1 MSKSKKYYQLA
12 PLGNEINEN
21 LPEVVGLF
29 PKLTYDQIDTI
40 LNYPVGGIGAANKN
54 NGNVLATDITV
65 NGVDT
70 RVIITMELKDQLE
83 KYLDSGAATKEQ
95 LNIAY
100 SLTGGTI
107 DNEKPTKGRTVRWPR
122 DTIHKD
128 TDYVFFQF
136 GKYRPPFARDVAT
149 LRKNTGWSQFADKR
163 ESKEGLQSENYAKE
177 LEKESTTAA
186 TYNLYRS
193 SEKLEV
199 YDYNI
204 MLPMP
209 QDLSNE
215 FQAQWQG
222 KQFTATGRA
231 AVAALGAGN
240 FSFASKVVEN
250 IAGNAK
256 ALQTALNTS
265 VLNSIPGVGGNLSFN
280 DVSGSTRGIVINPNA
295 ELLYD
300 SPEMR
305 EIGMIFKLVAQ
316 NEEESKDIRRIC
328 QLFRYSSLPR
338 WGGGGL
344 QNDTLSDDTVV
355 NIFSGE
361 GKIVGSNDWTSNDK
375 PGNRDRKGQ
384 FDVTSEDNWIRVPD
398 LCKFTFMRGDE
409 PHPYIPQ
416 FKPCAIQAVE
426 VNYTPDGTYATY
438 QGGAPV
444 AVELKLNFMETKII
458 YANEVNTNREPG
470 VGF

>member
-1 MSKSKKYYQLA
+1 MSKYYVHKTEWHDDILEH
-12 PLGNEINEN
+12 NEYVKEN
-21 LPEVVGLF
+21 LF
-29 PKLTYDQIDTI
+29 AKLNYDQIQTI
-40 LNYPVGGIGAANKN
+40 LDYPVGGVGEANQTD
-54 NGNVLATDITV
+54 GGVLASDMLIAGVETTV
-65 NGVDT
+65 IMSMD
-70 RVIITMELKDQLE
+70 LKQKLE
-83 KYLDSGAATKEQ
+83 DYLKSDAATLDQ
-95 LNIAY
+95 RGRF
-100 SLTGGTI
+100 TGGTQNNI
-107 DNEKPTKGRTVRWPR
+107 KPDKTNTVRWPS
-122 DTIHKD
+122 DTIHED

-136 GKYRPPFARDVAT
+136 GKYQPPFAKDVAQ
-149 LRKNTGWSQFADKR
+149 LRKDTGWSQYVEGLTR
-163 ESKEGLQSENYAKE
+163 EGLQDDQYRDELIENT
-177 LEKESTTAA
+177 TTAA
-186 TYNLYRS
+186 TYELYRA
-193 SEKLEV
+193 SEQLEL

-240 FSFASKVVEN
+240 FSFANEVVKN

-256 ALQTALNTS
+256 ALQTALNTA

-316 NEEESKDIRRIC
+316 NEQESKDIRKIC

-338 WGGGGL
+338 WGGEGAQYDVTADG
-344 QNDTLSDDTVV
+344 TIV

-361 GKIVGSNDWTSNDK
+361 AKVTGSNARFANDK
-375 PGNRDRKGQ
+375 PDNRDKDGQ
-384 FDVTSEDNWIRVPD
+384 FDITGEDNWIRVPD
-398 LCKFTFMRGDE
+398 LCKFTFMRGDQ

-438 QGGAPV
+438 QGMDGAPV
-444 AVELKLNFMETKII
+444 AVELRVNFMETKII
-458 YANEVNTNREPG
+458 YANEVNVNGG
-470 VGF
+470 VGY

>member
-1 MSKSKKYYQLA
+1 MSKYYVHKTEWHDDILEH
-12 PLGNEINEN
+12 NEYVKEN
-21 LPEVVGLF
+21 LF
-29 PKLTYDQIDTI
+29 AKLNYDQIQTI
-40 LNYPVGGIGAANKN
+40 LDYPVGGTGEANQTD
-54 NGNVLATDITV
+54 GGVLASDMLIAGVETTV
-65 NGVDT
+65 IMSMD
-70 RVIITMELKDQLE
+70 LKQKLEDYLKSDSATLDQR
-83 KYLDSGAATKEQ
+83 GRF
-95 LNIAY
+95 
-100 SLTGGTI
+100 TGGTQNNI
-107 DNEKPTKGRTVRWPR
+107 KPDKTNTVRWPS
-122 DTIHKD
+122 DTIHED

-136 GKYRPPFARDVAT
+136 GKYQPPFAKDVAK
-149 LRKNTGWSQFADKR
+149 LRQDTGWTQYV
-163 ESKEGLQSENYAKE
+163 EGLTKEGLQDDQYRDELIEN
-177 LEKESTTAA
+177 STTAA
-186 TYNLYRS
+186 TYELYRA
-193 SEKLEV
+193 SEQLEL
-199 YDYNI
+199 YNYNI

-240 FSFASKVVEN
+240 FSFANEVVKN

-256 ALQTALNTS
+256 ALQTALNTA

-316 NEEESKDIRRIC
+316 NEQESRNIRKIC

-338 WGGGGL
+338 WGGEGAQYDVSPDG
-344 QNDTLSDDTVV
+344 TIV

-361 GKIVGSNDWTSNDK
+361 AKVTGTNAGGFANDK
-375 PGNRDRKGQ
+375 VGNRDKDGQ
-384 FDVTSEDNWIRVPD
+384 FDITGEDNWIRVPD
-398 LCKFTFMRGDE
+398 LCKFTFMRGDQ

-438 QGGAPV
+438 QGMDGAPV
-444 AVELKLNFMETKII
+444 AVELRVNFMETKVI
-458 YANEVNTNREPG
+458 YANEVNVNGG
-470 VGF
+470 VGY

>member
-1 MSKSKKYYQLA
+1 MSKYYELKTNI
-12 PLGNEINEN
+12 PDILEHTEYVDK
-21 LPEVVGLF
+21 ELF
-29 PKLTYDQIDTI
+29 KELNYDQIQTI
-40 LNYPVGGIGAANKN
+40 LDYPTDQIKPAHENGG
-54 NGNVLATDITV
+54 VLATDMIIAGVETNIILSMDLKNRLEEYLK
-65 NGVDT
+65 NGGAT
-70 RVIITMELKDQLE
+70 LDQKGLF
-83 KYLDSGAATKEQ
+83 
-95 LNIAY
+95 
-100 SLTGGTI
+100 TGGSQNNI
-107 DNEKPTKGRTVRWPR
+107 KPDKTNTVRWPS
-122 DTIHKD
+122 DTIHED

-136 GKYRPPFARDVAT
+136 GKYQPPFAKDVAQ
-149 LRKNTGWSQFADKR
+149 LRKDTGWSQYV
-163 ESKEGLQSENYAKE
+163 EGLTKEGIQSGQYKDELVEN
-177 LEKESTTAA
+177 STTAA
-186 TYNLYRS
+186 TYELYRA
-193 SEKLEV
+193 SEQLELRN
-199 YDYNI
+199 YNI

-240 FSFASKVVEN
+240 FSFANEVVKN

-256 ALQTALNTS
+256 ALHTALNTA

-316 NEEESKDIRRIC
+316 NEQESKNIRSIC
-328 QLFRYSSLPR
+328 QLFRASSLPR

-344 QNDTLSDDTVV
+344 QYDKSPDGTIV

-361 GKIVGSNDWTSNDK
+361 AKVTGTNAGGFANDK
-375 PGNRDRKGQ
+375 VGNRDKDGQ
-384 FDVTSEDNWIRVPD
+384 FDITGEDNWIRVPD
-398 LCKFTFMRGDE
+398 LCKFTFMRGDK

-438 QGGAPV
+438 QGVDGAPV
-444 AVELKLNFMETKII
+444 AVELRVNFMETKVI
-458 YANEVNTNREPG
+458 YANEVSVDGG
-470 VGF
+470 VGY

>member
-1 MSKSKKYYQLA
+1 MSGYY
-12 PLGNEINEN
+12 NKDINHTVDINEVLN
-21 LPEVVGLF
+21 PPLVENF
-29 PKLTYDQIDTI
+29 PSLTYEQIQTILDAPVNGGGQATYVKLGDFGEVLISTNLKKQLNEFLASDAATDEQLFGRGFNVSTIGDAVPGDAPKDGEKGTLRWPSDAIDT
-40 LNYPVGGIGAANKN
+40 
-54 NGNVLATDITV
+54 
-65 NGVDT
+65 
-70 RVIITMELKDQLE
+70 E
-83 KYLDSGAATKEQ
+83 
-95 LNIAY
+95 
-100 SLTGGTI
+100 
-107 DNEKPTKGRTVRWPR
+107 
-122 DTIHKD
+122 

-136 GKYRPPFARDVAT
+136 GKYIPPFSRDVNE
-149 LRKNTGWSQFADKR
+149 LREDGKIEA
-163 ESKEGLQSENYAKE
+163 
-177 LEKESTTAA
+177 LEKEGKTKQIRNYLRENSTTSA
-186 TYNLYRS
+186 TYEMYRN
-193 SEKLEV
+193 SEALDV
-199 YDYNI
+199 SGRTDV
-204 MLPMP
+204 MLPIP

-215 FQAQWQG
+215 IQAQWQG

-231 AVAALGAGN
+231 ATAALAAGN
-240 FSFASKVVEN
+240 FAFANTVVSN

-256 ALQTALNTS
+256 ALQTALNTA

-316 NEEESKDIRRIC
+316 NEQESKDIRRIC
-328 QLFRYSSLPR
+328 QLFRASSLPK

-344 QNDTLSDDTVV
+344 QNDTSEDGTVV

-361 GKIVGSNDWTSNDK
+361 SKIVGSNYTGIGSSDTADK
-375 PGNRDRKGQ
+375 RDFDKN

-398 LCKFTFMRGDE
+398 LCKFTFMRGDR

-438 QGGAPV
+438 QGLDGAPV
-444 AVELKLNFMETKII
+444 AVELRLNFMETKLI
-458 YANEVNTNREPG
+458 YANEISLDGG
-470 VGF
+470 VGY

>member
-1 MSKSKKYYQLA
+1 MSKYYELA
-12 PLGNEINEN
+12 PMGNEVNEN
-21 LPEVVGLF
+21 LAEIVGQF
-29 PKLTYDQIDTI
+29 KNLTYDQIDTI
-40 LNYPVGGIGAANKN
+40 LNYPVKDAAAANQN
-54 NGNVLATDITV
+54 NDNVLAGDITI
-65 NGVDT
+65 NGVNT
-70 RVIITMELKDQLE
+70 RVIMTMELKNQLE
-83 KYLDSGAATKEQ
+83 NFLESGAATKDQ
-95 LNIAY
+95 LGLW
-100 SLTGGTI
+100 SGGTQ
-107 DNEKPTKGRTVRWPR
+107 DNIKPDKNNTVRWPS

-136 GKYRPPFARDVAT
+136 GKYQPPFSRDVT
-149 LRKNTGWSQFADKR
+149 KLRTQVGWDNFV
-163 ESKEGLQSENYAKE
+163 ENNKEGLQQSNVRNSLVNYT
-177 LEKESTTAA
+177 SDAA
-186 TYNLYRS
+186 TLRMYRASEQLELYN
-193 SEKLEV
+193 
-199 YDYNI
+199 YNI

-240 FSFASKVVEN
+240 FSYANEVVKN

-256 ALQTALNTS
+256 ALQTALNTA

-316 NEEESKDIRRIC
+316 NEGEAKDIRKIC
-328 QLFRYSSLPR
+328 QLFRASSLPK

-344 QNDTLSDDTVV
+344 QNDTTEDGTEV
-355 NIFSGE
+355 NIFSGQST
-361 GKIVGSNDWTSNDK
+361 IVGSNYTGLGSNDTAD
-375 PGNRDRKGQ
+375 NRNFDKQ

-438 QGGAPV
+438 QGLDGAPV
-444 AVELKLNFMETKII
+444 AVELRLNFMETKLI
-458 YANEVNTNREPG
+458 YANEISLDGG
-470 VGF
+470 VGY

>member
-1 MSKSKKYYQLA
+1 MSKYYVHKTEWHDDILEH
-12 PLGNEINEN
+12 NEYVKDN
-21 LPEVVGLF
+21 LF
-29 PKLTYDQIDTI
+29 AKLNYDQIQTI
-40 LNYPVGGIGAANKN
+40 LDYPVGGIGEANQTD
-54 NGNVLATDITV
+54 GGVLASDMLIAGVETTV
-65 NGVDT
+65 IMSMD
-70 RVIITMELKDQLE
+70 LKQKLE
-83 KYLDSGAATKEQ
+83 DYLKSDAATLDQKG
-95 LNIAY
+95 LF
-100 SLTGGTI
+100 TGGTQNNI
-107 DNEKPTKGRTVRWPR
+107 KPDKINTVRWPS
-122 DTIHKD
+122 DTIHED

-136 GKYRPPFARDVAT
+136 GKYQPPFAKDVAQ
-149 LRKNTGWSQFADKR
+149 LRKDTGWSQYV
-163 ESKEGLQSENYAKE
+163 EGLTKEGLQSGQYKDELVEN
-177 LEKESTTAA
+177 STTAA
-186 TYNLYRS
+186 TYELYRA
-193 SEKLEV
+193 SEQLELRN
-199 YDYNI
+199 YNI

-240 FSFASKVVEN
+240 FSYAKEVVAN

-256 ALQTALNTS
+256 ALQTALNTA

-300 SPEMR
+300 APEMR

-316 NEEESKDIRRIC
+316 NEKESKKIRKIC

-338 WGGGGL
+338 WGGDNA
-344 QNDTLSDDTVV
+344 QYDTTADGTEV
-355 NIFSGE
+355 NVFSGE
-361 GKIVGSNDWTSNDK
+361 AKIVGTNAGGFANDK
-375 PGNRDRKGQ
+375 VGNRDKDGQ
-384 FDVTSEDNWIRVPD
+384 FDITGEDNWIRVPD
-398 LCKFTFMRGDE
+398 LCKFTFMRGDK

-438 QGGAPV
+438 QGMDGAPV
-444 AVELKLNFMETKII
+444 AVELRVNFMETKVI
-458 YANEVNTNREPG
+458 YANEVNREGG
-470 VGF
+470 VGY

>member
-1 MSKSKKYYQLA
+1 MSKYYEAKTEWHTDILEH
-12 PLGNEINEN
+12 NEYVEN
-21 LPEVVGLF
+21 NLF
-29 PKLTYDQIDTI
+29 EKLNYDQIQTI
-40 LNYPVGGIGAANKN
+40 LDYPTDQTKPAYE
-54 NGNVLATDITV
+54 NGNVLAT
-65 NGVDT
+65 
-70 RVIITMELKDQLE
+70 K
-83 KYLDSGAATKEQ
+83 
-95 LNIAY
+95 LNIAGVETVVY
-100 SLTGGTI
+100 MSMDLKQKLEEYLKNGGATLDQLGRFTGGTQNNI
-107 DNEKPTKGRTVRWPR
+107 KPDKTNTVRWPS
-122 DTIHKD
+122 DTIHED

-136 GKYRPPFARDVAT
+136 GKYQPPFAKDVAK
-149 LRKNTGWSQFADKR
+149 LRKDTGWKQYV
-163 ESKEGLQSENYAKE
+163 EGLTKEGLQDWRYKDELIEN
-177 LEKESTTAA
+177 STTAA
-186 TYNLYRS
+186 TYELYRA
-193 SEKLEV
+193 SEQLEL
-199 YDYNI
+199 YNYNI

-240 FSFASKVVEN
+240 FSYANEVVKN

-256 ALQTALNTS
+256 ALQTALNTA

-300 SPEMR
+300 APEMR

-316 NEEESKDIRRIC
+316 NEQESKNIRSIC
-328 QLFRYSSLPR
+328 QLFRASSLPR

-344 QNDTLSDDTVV
+344 QYDKTADGTIV

-361 GKIVGSNDWTSNDK
+361 DKITGSNANKKDK
-375 PGNRDRKGQ
+375 VDNRDKDGQ
-384 FDVTSEDNWIRVPD
+384 FDITGEDNWIRVPD
-398 LCKFTFMRGDE
+398 LCKFTFMRGDQ

-438 QGGAPV
+438 QGMDGAPV
-444 AVELKLNFMETKII
+444 AVELRVNFMETKII
-458 YANEVNTNREPG
+458 YANEVSVNGG
-470 VGF
+470 VGY

>member
-1 MSKSKKYYQLA
+1 MSKYYVHKTEWHDDILEH
-12 PLGNEINEN
+12 NEYVKDN
-21 LPEVVGLF
+21 LF
-29 PKLTYDQIDTI
+29 AKLNYDQIQTI
-40 LNYPVGGIGAANKN
+40 LDYPAGGIGEANQTD
-54 NGNVLATDITV
+54 GGVLASDMLIAGVETTV
-65 NGVDT
+65 IMSMD
-70 RVIITMELKDQLE
+70 LKQKLE
-83 KYLDSGAATKEQ
+83 DYLKSDAATLDQ
-95 LNIAY
+95 RGRF
-100 SLTGGTI
+100 TGGTQNNI
-107 DNEKPTKGRTVRWPR
+107 KPDITNTVRWPS
-122 DTIHKD
+122 DTIHED

-136 GKYRPPFARDVAT
+136 GKYQPPFAKDVAK
-149 LRKNTGWSQFADKR
+149 LRKDTGWKQYV
-163 ESKEGLQSENYAKE
+163 EGLTKEGLQDWRYKDELIEN
-177 LEKESTTAA
+177 STTAA
-186 TYNLYRS
+186 TYELYRA
-193 SEKLEV
+193 SEQLEL
-199 YDYNI
+199 YNYNI

-240 FSFASKVVEN
+240 FSYANEVVKN

-256 ALQTALNTS
+256 ALQTALNTA

-300 SPEMR
+300 APEMR

-316 NEEESKDIRRIC
+316 NEQESKDIRKIC

-338 WGGGGL
+338 WGGEGAQYDVTADGTIL
-344 QNDTLSDDTVV
+344 ANV
-355 NIFSGE
+355 FSGE
-361 GKIVGSNDWTSNDK
+361 AQITGSVLTNKKDSVDDRDK
-375 PGNRDRKGQ
+375 DGQ
-384 FDVTSEDNWIRVPD
+384 FDITGEDNWIRVPD
-398 LCKFTFMRGDE
+398 LCKFTFMRGDK

-438 QGGAPV
+438 QGMDGAPV
-444 AVELKLNFMETKII
+444 AVELRVNFMETKII
-458 YANEVNTNREPG
+458 YANEVSVNGG
-470 VGF
+470 VGY

>member
-1 MSKSKKYYQLA
+1 MSKYYVHKTEWHDDILEH
-12 PLGNEINEN
+12 NEYVKDN
-21 LPEVVGLF
+21 LF
-29 PKLTYDQIDTI
+29 AKLNYDQIQTI
-40 LNYPVGGIGAANKN
+40 LDYPVGGIGEANQTD
-54 NGNVLATDITV
+54 GGVLASDMLIAGVETTV
-65 NGVDT
+65 IMSMD
-70 RVIITMELKDQLE
+70 LKQKLE
-83 KYLDSGAATKEQ
+83 DYLKSDAATLDQKG
-95 LNIAY
+95 LF
-100 SLTGGTI
+100 TGGTQNNI
-107 DNEKPTKGRTVRWPR
+107 KPDKINTVRWPS
-122 DTIHKD
+122 DTIHED

-136 GKYRPPFARDVAT
+136 GKYQPPFAKDVAQ
-149 LRKNTGWSQFADKR
+149 LRKDTGWSQYV
-163 ESKEGLQSENYAKE
+163 EGLTKEGLQSGQYKDELVEN
-177 LEKESTTAA
+177 STTAA
-186 TYNLYRS
+186 TYELYRA
-193 SEKLEV
+193 SEQLELRN
-199 YDYNI
+199 YNI

-240 FSFASKVVEN
+240 FSYAKEVVKN

-256 ALQTALNTS
+256 ALQTALNTA

-300 SPEMR
+300 APEMR

-316 NEEESKDIRRIC
+316 NEKESKDIRKIC

-338 WGGGGL
+338 WGGAGL
-344 QNDTLSDDTVV
+344 QYDESDDGTQV
-355 NIFSGE
+355 NFASGE
-361 GKIVGSNDWTSNDK
+361 ATITGSVLQ
-375 PGNRDRKGQ
+375 RKGDSVGDRDKDGK
-384 FDVTSEDNWIRVPD
+384 FDITGEDNWIRVPD
-398 LCKFTFMRGDE
+398 LCKFTFMRGDK

-438 QGGAPV
+438 QGMDGAPV
-444 AVELKLNFMETKII
+444 AVELRVNFMETKVI
-458 YANEVNTNREPG
+458 YANEVNREGG
-470 VGF
+470 VGY

>member
-1 MSKSKKYYQLA
+1 MSKYYVHKTEWHDDILEH
-12 PLGNEINEN
+12 NEYVKEN
-21 LPEVVGLF
+21 LF
-29 PKLTYDQIDTI
+29 AKLNYDQIQTI
-40 LNYPVGGIGAANKN
+40 LDYPVGGTGEANQTD
-54 NGNVLATDITV
+54 GGVLASDMLIAGVETTV
-65 NGVDT
+65 IMSMD
-70 RVIITMELKDQLE
+70 LKQKLE
-83 KYLDSGAATKEQ
+83 DYLKSDAATLDQ
-95 LNIAY
+95 RGRF
-100 SLTGGTI
+100 TGGTQNNI
-107 DNEKPTKGRTVRWPR
+107 KPDKTNTVRWPS
-122 DTIHKD
+122 DTIHED

-136 GKYRPPFARDVAT
+136 GKYQPPFAKDVAK
-149 LRKNTGWSQFADKR
+149 LRQDTGWSQYV
-163 ESKEGLQSENYAKE
+163 EGLTKEGLQDKQYRDELVEN
-177 LEKESTTAA
+177 STTAA
-186 TYNLYRS
+186 TYELYRA
-193 SEKLEV
+193 SEQLEL
-199 YDYNI
+199 YNYNI

-240 FSFASKVVEN
+240 FSFANEVVKN

-256 ALQTALNTS
+256 ALQTALNTA

-280 DVSGSTRGIVINPNA
+280 DISGSTRGIVINPNA

-300 SPEMR
+300 APEMR

-316 NEEESKDIRRIC
+316 NEQESKDIRKIC

-338 WGGGGL
+338 WGGEGAQYDVSPDG
-344 QNDTLSDDTVV
+344 TIV

-361 GKIVGSNDWTSNDK
+361 AKVTGTNAGGFANDK
-375 PGNRDRKGQ
+375 VGNRDKDGQ
-384 FDVTSEDNWIRVPD
+384 FDITGEDNWIRVPD
-398 LCKFTFMRGDE
+398 LCKFTFMRGDK

-438 QGGAPV
+438 QGMDGAPV
-444 AVELKLNFMETKII
+444 AVELRVNFMETKVI
-458 YANEVNTNREPG
+458 YANEVNVNGG
-470 VGF
+470 VGY

>member
-1 MSKSKKYYQLA
+1 MSKYYVHKTEWHDDILEH
-12 PLGNEINEN
+12 NEYVKEN
-21 LPEVVGLF
+21 LF
-29 PKLTYDQIDTI
+29 AKLNYDQIQTI
-40 LNYPVGGIGAANKN
+40 LDYPTGKVGEANQTD
-54 NGNVLATDITV
+54 GGVLATDMLIAGVETTV
-65 NGVDT
+65 IMSMD
-70 RVIITMELKDQLE
+70 LKQKLE
-83 KYLDSGAATKEQ
+83 DYLKSDAATLDQ
-95 LNIAY
+95 RGRF
-100 SLTGGTI
+100 TGGTQNNI
-107 DNEKPTKGRTVRWPR
+107 KPDKTNTVRWPS
-122 DTIHKD
+122 DTIHED

-136 GKYRPPFARDVAT
+136 GKYQPPFAKDVAK
-149 LRKNTGWSQFADKR
+149 LRQDTGWSQYV
-163 ESKEGLQSENYAKE
+163 EGLTKEGLQDKQYRDELVEN
-177 LEKESTTAA
+177 STTAA
-186 TYNLYRS
+186 TYELYRA
-193 SEKLEV
+193 SEQLEL
-199 YDYNI
+199 YNYNI

-240 FSFASKVVEN
+240 FSFANEVVKN

-256 ALQTALNTS
+256 ALQTALNTA

-316 NEEESKDIRRIC
+316 NEQESRNIRKIC

-338 WGGGGL
+338 WGGEGAQYDVSPDG
-344 QNDTLSDDTVV
+344 TIV

-361 GKIVGSNDWTSNDK
+361 AKVTGTNAGGFANDK
-375 PGNRDRKGQ
+375 VGNRDKDGQ
-384 FDVTSEDNWIRVPD
+384 FDITGEDNWIRVPD
-398 LCKFTFMRGDE
+398 LCKFTFMRGDQ

-438 QGGAPV
+438 QGMDGAPV
-444 AVELKLNFMETKII
+444 AVELRVNFMETKII
-458 YANEVNTNREPG
+458 YANEVNINGG
-470 VGF
+470 VGY

>member
-1 MSKSKKYYQLA
+1 M
-12 PLGNEINEN
+12 NEKNLKEN
-21 LPEVVGLF
+21 LFE
-29 PKLTYDQIDTI
+29 KLNYDQIQTI
-40 LNYPVGGIGAANKN
+40 LDYPADQIKKSYEDGG
-54 NGNVLATDITV
+54 VLASKMTIAGVETTIAMSMDLKNRLEEYLK
-65 NGVDT
+65 NGGAT
-70 RVIITMELKDQLE
+70 LDQRGLF
-83 KYLDSGAATKEQ
+83 
-95 LNIAY
+95 
-100 SLTGGTI
+100 TGGSQNGIMPNTT
-107 DNEKPTKGRTVRWPR
+107 NTVRWPS
-122 DTIHKD
+122 DTIHED

-136 GKYRPPFARDVAT
+136 GKYQPPFAKDVAQ
-149 LRKNTGWSQFADKR
+149 LREDTGWSQYVDKKID
-163 ESKEGLQSENYAKE
+163 KEGLQSWRLKKDLIEN
-177 LEKESTTAA
+177 STTAA
-186 TYNLYRS
+186 SYELYRA
-193 SEKLEV
+193 SEQLEL
-199 YDYNI
+199 YPYNI

-240 FSFASKVVEN
+240 FSYAKEVVKN

-256 ALQTALNTS
+256 ALQTALNTA

-300 SPEMR
+300 APEMR

-316 NEEESKDIRRIC
+316 NEQESKNIRKIC
-328 QLFRYSSLPR
+328 QLFRASSLPR

-344 QNDTLSDDTVV
+344 QYDVDSNGNIV

-361 GKIVGSNDWTSNDK
+361 DKIVGSNANKKDK
-375 PGNRDRKGQ
+375 INKRDQDGQ
-384 FDVTSEDNWIRVPD
+384 FDITGEDNWIRVPD
-398 LCKFTFMRGDE
+398 LCKFTFMRGDR

-438 QGGAPV
+438 QGMDGAPV
-444 AVELKLNFMETKII
+444 AVELRVNFMETKVI
-458 YANEVNTNREPG
+458 YANEVNLEGG
-470 VGF
+470 VGY

>member
-1 MSKSKKYYQLA
+1 MSKYYELKTNI
-12 PLGNEINEN
+12 PSNILEHTEYVEEELFKN
-21 LPEVVGLF
+21 LN
-29 PKLTYDQIDTI
+29 YDQIQTI
-40 LNYPVGGIGAANKN
+40 LDYPTDQIKPAHEGGG
-54 NGNVLATDITV
+54 VLATDLTIAGVETTV
-65 NGVDT
+65 VLSMDLKNKLENYLKNGGAT
-70 RVIITMELKDQLE
+70 LDQKGLF
-83 KYLDSGAATKEQ
+83 
-95 LNIAY
+95 
-100 SLTGGTI
+100 TGGTQNNI
-107 DNEKPTKGRTVRWPR
+107 KPDKTNTVRWPS
-122 DTIHKD
+122 DTIHED

-136 GKYRPPFARDVAT
+136 GKYQPPFAKDVAQ
-149 LRKNTGWSQFADKR
+149 LRKDTGWSQYVEGLTR
-163 ESKEGLQSENYAKE
+163 EGLQDDQYRDELIENT
-177 LEKESTTAA
+177 TTAA
-186 TYNLYRS
+186 TYELYRA
-193 SEKLEV
+193 SEQLEL

-240 FSFASKVVEN
+240 FSFANEVVKN

-256 ALQTALNTS
+256 ALQNALNTS

-300 SPEMR
+300 APEMR

-316 NEEESKDIRRIC
+316 NEQESKNIRKIC

-338 WGGGGL
+338 WGGGNA
-344 QNDTLSDDTVV
+344 QYDTTADGTEV
-355 NIFSGE
+355 NVFSGE
-361 GKIVGSNDWTSNDK
+361 AKITGSNARFANDK
-375 PGNRDRKGQ
+375 PDDRDKDGQ
-384 FDVTSEDNWIRVPD
+384 FDITGEDNWIRVPD
-398 LCKFTFMRGDE
+398 LCKFTFMRGDK

-438 QGGAPV
+438 QGLDGAPV
-444 AVELKLNFMETKII
+444 AVELRVNFMETKII
-458 YANEVNTNREPG
+458 YANEVNVNGG
-470 VGF
+470 VGY

>member
-1 MSKSKKYYQLA
+1 MSKYYVHKTEWHDDILEH
-12 PLGNEINEN
+12 NEYVKEN
-21 LPEVVGLF
+21 LF
-29 PKLTYDQIDTI
+29 AKLNYDQIQTI
-40 LNYPVGGIGAANKN
+40 LDYPVGGTGEANQTD
-54 NGNVLATDITV
+54 GGVLASDMLIAGVETTV
-65 NGVDT
+65 IMSMD
-70 RVIITMELKDQLE
+70 LKQKLE
-83 KYLDSGAATKEQ
+83 DYLKSDAATLDQ
-95 LNIAY
+95 RGRF
-100 SLTGGTI
+100 TGGTQNNI
-107 DNEKPTKGRTVRWPR
+107 KPDKTNTVRWPS
-122 DTIHKD
+122 DTIHED

-136 GKYRPPFARDVAT
+136 GKYQPPFAKDVAK
-149 LRKNTGWSQFADKR
+149 LRQDTGWSQYV
-163 ESKEGLQSENYAKE
+163 EGLTKEGLQDKQYRDELVEN
-177 LEKESTTAA
+177 STTAA
-186 TYNLYRS
+186 TYELYRA
-193 SEKLEV
+193 SEQLEL
-199 YDYNI
+199 YNYNI

-240 FSFASKVVEN
+240 FSFANEVVKN

-256 ALQTALNTS
+256 ALQTALNTA

-316 NEEESKDIRRIC
+316 NEQESRNIRKIC

-338 WGGGGL
+338 WGGEGAQYDVSPDG
-344 QNDTLSDDTVV
+344 TIV

-361 GKIVGSNDWTSNDK
+361 AKVTGTNAGGFANDK
-375 PGNRDRKGQ
+375 VGNRDKDGQ
-384 FDVTSEDNWIRVPD
+384 FDITGEDNWIRVPD
-398 LCKFTFMRGDE
+398 LCKFTFMRGDQ

-438 QGGAPV
+438 QGMDGAPV
-444 AVELKLNFMETKII
+444 AVELRVNFMETKII
-458 YANEVNTNREPG
+458 YANEVNINGG
-470 VGF
+470 VGY

>member
-1 MSKSKKYYQLA
+1 MSKYYELKTNI
-12 PLGNEINEN
+12 PDILEHTEYVDK
-21 LPEVVGLF
+21 ELF
-29 PKLTYDQIDTI
+29 KELNYDQIQTI
-40 LNYPVGGIGAANKN
+40 LDYPTDQIKPAHENGG
-54 NGNVLATDITV
+54 VLATDMIIAGVETNIILSMDLKNRLEEYLK
-65 NGVDT
+65 NGGAT
-70 RVIITMELKDQLE
+70 LDQKGLF
-83 KYLDSGAATKEQ
+83 
-95 LNIAY
+95 
-100 SLTGGTI
+100 TGGSQNNI
-107 DNEKPTKGRTVRWPR
+107 KPDKTNTVRWPS
-122 DTIHKD
+122 DTIHED

-136 GKYRPPFARDVAT
+136 GKYQPPFAKDVAK
-149 LRKNTGWSQFADKR
+149 LRKDTGWKQYV
-163 ESKEGLQSENYAKE
+163 EGLTKEGLQDDQYRDELIENT
-177 LEKESTTAA
+177 TTAA
-186 TYNLYRS
+186 TYELYRA
-193 SEKLEV
+193 SEQLEL
-199 YDYNI
+199 YNYNI

-240 FSFASKVVEN
+240 FSFANEVVKN

-256 ALQTALNTS
+256 ALQTALNTA

-316 NEEESKDIRRIC
+316 NEQESRNIRKIC

-338 WGGGGL
+338 WGGEGAQYDVSPDG
-344 QNDTLSDDTVV
+344 TIV

-361 GKIVGSNDWTSNDK
+361 AKVTGTNAGGFANDK
-375 PGNRDRKGQ
+375 VGNRDKDGQ
-384 FDVTSEDNWIRVPD
+384 FDITGEDNWIRVPD

-438 QGGAPV
+438 QGVDGAPV
-444 AVELKLNFMETKII
+444 AVELRVNFMETKII
-458 YANEVNTNREPG
+458 YANEVSVDGG
-470 VGF
+470 VGY

>member
-1 MSKSKKYYQLA
+1 MSKYYELKTNI
-12 PLGNEINEN
+12 PDILEHTEYVDK
-21 LPEVVGLF
+21 ELF
-29 PKLTYDQIDTI
+29 KELNYDQIQTI
-40 LNYPVGGIGAANKN
+40 LDYPTDQIKPAHENGG
-54 NGNVLATDITV
+54 VLATDMIIAGVETNIV
-65 NGVDT
+65 LSMDLKNRLEEYLKNGGAT
-70 RVIITMELKDQLE
+70 LDQKGLF
-83 KYLDSGAATKEQ
+83 
-95 LNIAY
+95 
-100 SLTGGTI
+100 TGGSQNNI
-107 DNEKPTKGRTVRWPR
+107 KPDKTNTVRWPS
-122 DTIHKD
+122 DTIHED

-136 GKYRPPFARDVAT
+136 GKYQPPFAKDVAQ
-149 LRKNTGWSQFADKR
+149 LRKDTGWSQYV
-163 ESKEGLQSENYAKE
+163 EGLTKEGLQDKQYRDELIEN
-177 LEKESTTAA
+177 STTAA
-186 TYNLYRS
+186 TYELYRA
-193 SEKLEV
+193 SEQLEL
-199 YDYNI
+199 YNYNI

-240 FSFASKVVEN
+240 FSFANEVVKN

-256 ALQTALNTS
+256 ALQTALNTA

-316 NEEESKDIRRIC
+316 NEQESKDIRKIC

-338 WGGGGL
+338 WGGEGA
-344 QNDTLSDDTVV
+344 QYDTTADGTIV
-355 NIFSGE
+355 NVFSGE
-361 GKIVGSNDWTSNDK
+361 AKITGTNAGGFASDK
-375 PGNRDRKGQ
+375 VGNRDKDGQ
-384 FDVTSEDNWIRVPD
+384 FDITGEDNWIRVPD
-398 LCKFTFMRGDE
+398 LCKFTFMRGDK

-438 QGGAPV
+438 QGVDGAPV
-444 AVELKLNFMETKII
+444 AVELRVNFMETKII
-458 YANEVNTNREPG
+458 YANEVNVNGG
-470 VGF
+470 VGY

>member
-1 MSKSKKYYQLA
+1 MSKYYELKTNI
-12 PLGNEINEN
+12 PDILEHTEYVDK
-21 LPEVVGLF
+21 ELF
-29 PKLTYDQIDTI
+29 KELNYDQIQTI
-40 LNYPVGGIGAANKN
+40 LDYPTDQIKPAHENGG
-54 NGNVLATDITV
+54 VLATDMIIAGVETNIV
-65 NGVDT
+65 LSMDLKNRLEEYLKNGGAT
-70 RVIITMELKDQLE
+70 LDQKGLF
-83 KYLDSGAATKEQ
+83 
-95 LNIAY
+95 
-100 SLTGGTI
+100 TGGSQNNI
-107 DNEKPTKGRTVRWPR
+107 KPDKTNTVRWPS
-122 DTIHKD
+122 DTIHED

-136 GKYRPPFARDVAT
+136 GKYQPPFAKDVAQ
-149 LRKNTGWSQFADKR
+149 LRKDTGWSQYV
-163 ESKEGLQSENYAKE
+163 EGLTKEGLQDKQYRDELIEN
-177 LEKESTTAA
+177 STTAA
-186 TYNLYRS
+186 TYELYRA
-193 SEKLEV
+193 SEQLEL
-199 YDYNI
+199 YNYNI

-240 FSFASKVVEN
+240 FSFANEVVKN

-256 ALQTALNTS
+256 ALQTALNTA

-316 NEEESKDIRRIC
+316 NEQESKDIRKIC

-338 WGGGGL
+338 WGGDNA
-344 QNDTLSDDTVV
+344 QYDTTADGTIV
-355 NIFSGE
+355 NVFSGE
-361 GKIVGSNDWTSNDK
+361 AKITGTNAGGFASDK
-375 PGNRDRKGQ
+375 VGNRDKDGQ
-384 FDVTSEDNWIRVPD
+384 FDITGEDNWIRVPD
-398 LCKFTFMRGDE
+398 LCKFTFMRGDK

-438 QGGAPV
+438 QGVDGAPV
-444 AVELKLNFMETKII
+444 AVELRVNFMETKII
-458 YANEVNTNREPG
+458 YANEVNVNGG
-470 VGF
+470 VGY

>member
-1 MSKSKKYYQLA
+1 MSKYYVHKTEWHDDILEH
-12 PLGNEINEN
+12 NEYVKEN
-21 LPEVVGLF
+21 LF
-29 PKLTYDQIDTI
+29 AKLNYDQIQTI
-40 LNYPVGGIGAANKN
+40 LDYPVGGVGEANQTD
-54 NGNVLATDITV
+54 GGVLASDMLIAGVETTV
-65 NGVDT
+65 IMSMD
-70 RVIITMELKDQLE
+70 LKQKLE
-83 KYLDSGAATKEQ
+83 DYLKSDAATLDQ
-95 LNIAY
+95 RGRF
-100 SLTGGTI
+100 TGGTQNNI
-107 DNEKPTKGRTVRWPR
+107 KPDKTNTVRWPS
-122 DTIHKD
+122 DTIHED

-136 GKYRPPFARDVAT
+136 GKYQPPFAKDVAQ
-149 LRKNTGWSQFADKR
+149 LRKDTGWSQYVEGLTR
-163 ESKEGLQSENYAKE
+163 EGLQDDQYRDELIENT
-177 LEKESTTAA
+177 TTAA
-186 TYNLYRS
+186 TYELYRA
-193 SEKLEV
+193 SEQLEL

-240 FSFASKVVEN
+240 FSFANEVVKN

-256 ALQTALNTS
+256 ALQTALNTA

-316 NEEESKDIRRIC
+316 NEQESKDIRKIC

-338 WGGGGL
+338 WGGEGAQYDVTADG
-344 QNDTLSDDTVV
+344 TIV

-361 GKIVGSNDWTSNDK
+361 AKVTGSNARFANDK
-375 PGNRDRKGQ
+375 PDNRDKDGQ
-384 FDVTSEDNWIRVPD
+384 FDITGEDNWIRVPD
-398 LCKFTFMRGDE
+398 LCKFTFMRGDQ

-438 QGGAPV
+438 QGMDGAPV
-444 AVELKLNFMETKII
+444 AVELRVNFMETKVI
-458 YANEVNTNREPG
+458 YANEVNLEGG
-470 VGF
+470 VGY

>member
-1 MSKSKKYYQLA
+1 MSKYYVHKTEWHDDILEH
-12 PLGNEINEN
+12 NEYVKDN
-21 LPEVVGLF
+21 LF
-29 PKLTYDQIDTI
+29 AKLNYDQIQTI
-40 LNYPVGGIGAANKN
+40 LDYPTGKVGEANQTD
-54 NGNVLATDITV
+54 GGVLATDMLIAGVETTV
-65 NGVDT
+65 IMSMD
-70 RVIITMELKDQLE
+70 LKQKLE
-83 KYLDSGAATKEQ
+83 DYLKSDAATLDQ
-95 LNIAY
+95 RGRF
-100 SLTGGTI
+100 TGGTQNNI
-107 DNEKPTKGRTVRWPR
+107 KPDKTNTVRWPS
-122 DTIHKD
+122 DTIHED

-136 GKYRPPFARDVAT
+136 GKYQPPFAKDVAK
-149 LRKNTGWSQFADKR
+149 LRQDTGWSQYV
-163 ESKEGLQSENYAKE
+163 EGLTKEGLQDKQYRDELVEN
-177 LEKESTTAA
+177 STTAA
-186 TYNLYRS
+186 TYELYRA
-193 SEKLEV
+193 SEQLEL
-199 YDYNI
+199 YNYNI

-240 FSFASKVVEN
+240 FSFANEVVKN

-256 ALQTALNTS
+256 ALQTALNTA

-316 NEEESKDIRRIC
+316 NEQESRNIRKIC

-338 WGGGGL
+338 WGGEGAQYDVSPDG
-344 QNDTLSDDTVV
+344 TIV

-361 GKIVGSNDWTSNDK
+361 AKVTGTNAGGFANDK
-375 PGNRDRKGQ
+375 VGNRDKDGQ
-384 FDVTSEDNWIRVPD
+384 FDITGEDNWIRVPD
-398 LCKFTFMRGDE
+398 LCKFTFMRGDQ

-438 QGGAPV
+438 QGMDGAPV
-444 AVELKLNFMETKII
+444 AVELRVNFMETKII
-458 YANEVNTNREPG
+458 YANEVNINGG
-470 VGF
+470 VGY